1 MILTVKT
8 IIWNSYFTTSN
19 IYKSGLN
26 SVNFTLLLYLNKTSD
41 IIFIA
46 MHSTTCLL
54 KRNSQASKIISNSK
68 IDSIQ
73 FLLIDNKEAVLGKLH
88 EHTNYAN

>member
-1 MILTVKT
+1 
-8 IIWNSYFTTSN
+8 
-19 IYKSGLN
+19 
-26 SVNFTLLLYLNKTSD
+26 
-41 IIFIA
+41 